1 MTPRLRVGL
10 RLPFLVFF
18 LLTACFGVL
27 SYVPFAY
34 LQFLRHQL
42 FAWLEFFVLF
52 HHFLYWAALL
62 LGTLSV
68 ADDLAAGRRAAWAIV
83 FACGSIGVWLALHP
97 VLPTL
102 VNSRHSLVV
111 GVAALAIP
119 VAFAMLD
126 HLAARGRVPWERFT
140 HPPNLLRRLLLRM
153 CAATACYVWV
163 VFTVLSAYRI
173 YSAADSRVSA
183 TDYALAVGWSLSL
196 HLAVATVLFAALG
209 AISALAPSA
218 RLRHWLIA
226 ACVGGAGWLVLVRI
240 VFPAIAFR
248 GGESAVLAAVVM
260 AAAIVVWSGLSLRC
274 AADAPATQVD
284 RSWPRLTALTL
295 LPIVA
300 LASIHVVEKVDWYF
314 LIQTMIA
321 FAFWIAAF
329 ASLAGVRPPRHT
341 RGSDP
346 FIAAALGLS
355 VLIVSVRVLAAGALP
370 LPRVTLAVDRYAAY
384 DPSLMLLERT
394 LTPASTEL
402 ADLTS
407 FLVANSNIV
416 NAHPASVDFVV
427 PLEPL
432 QGRRPHV
439 FIFVI
444 DSLRRDYLSPYNAA
458 VRFTPAIDA
467 FARESLTFT
476 QAYTRYSG
484 TGLSEPAIWSGALL
498 PHKEYVTPFAPM
510 NALEKLLTA
519 GGYHQLISV
528 DSILRQLLTPL
539 PDIRELD
546 AGIQNRQYETCRTL
560 EEIRGALP
568 DVIRDGRPA
577 FVFTQPQDI
586 HLANVAID
594 RDDHP
599 EGDLAGFYRP
609 YAARLKRLD
618 ACFGL
623 FIQYLKDQGLY
634 ENSVVVLTSDHGDS
648 LGDEGRWGHAYTV
661 FPEVIRVPL
670 IMHVPASILGDLQTD
685 TETVAF
691 TTDITPTLYK
701 LLGQHP
707 ADRDPLFGMT
717 LVGPEAGAL
726 ANRRTRPYLVASSY
740 GPVYGL
746 LSDNGRALYIIDS
759 VNTAE
764 HRYDLREGQNGEA
777 TIATEAERASAA
789 SAIRTQVSEIARFY
803 GVEPVSR

>member
-18 LLTACFGVL
+18 ILTACFGVL

-52 HHFLYWAALL
+52 HHFLYWGALL
-62 LGTLSV
+62 LGTLSI

-83 FACGSIGVWLALHP
+83 LALGAFGIWLVLHP

-102 VNSRHSLVV
+102 VNSRRSLVV
-111 GVAALAIP
+111 GVAALAVP
-119 VAFAMLD
+119 VAFAILD
-126 HLAARGRVPWERFT
+126 HLAAGDRVLWERFS
-140 HPPNLLRRLLLRM
+140 HAPNLRRRLLLRM
-153 CAATACYVWV
+153 CAVTASYVWL
-163 VFTVLSAYRI
+163 VFAVLAAYRI
-173 YSAADSRVSA
+173 YSAADGRVSP
-183 TDYALAVGWSLSL
+183 TDYALAVSWSLSL
-196 HLAVATVLFAALG
+196 HLALAAVLFGALG
-209 AISALAPSA
+209 AISALATSA
-218 RLRHWLIA
+218 RFRHWLIA

-248 GGESAVLAAVVM
+248 GSESAVLAAVVM
-260 AAAIVVWSGLSLRC
+260 AAAIVVWSGLALRC
-274 AADAPATQVD
+274 AADAPAAPLD
-284 RSWPRLTALTL
+284 RSWPRVAALAL

-300 LASIHVVEKVDWYF
+300 LASIHLVEKVDWYF

-321 FAFWIAAF
+321 FAFWIGAF
-329 ASLAGVRPPRHT
+329 ASVKEQREGTPVLF
-341 RGSDP
+341 S
-346 FIAAALGLS
+346 FALGLS

-370 LPRVTLAVDRYAAY
+370 LPRVTLAVDRYSAY

-402 ADLTS
+402 ADLTN

-439 FIFVI
+439 FILVI

-458 VRFTPAIDA
+458 VRFTPSIEA
-467 FARESLTFT
+467 FARESLTFK

-528 DSILRQLLTPL
+528 DSILRQLLTPS

-546 AGIQNRQYETCRTL
+546 AGVQNRQYETCRTL
-560 EEIRGALP
+560 DEIRATLP
-568 DVIRDGRPA
+568 EVIRDGRPVFA
-577 FVFTQPQDI
+577 FTQPQDV

-594 RDDHP
+594 RENHP

-634 ENSVVVLTSDHGDS
+634 ENSIVVLTSDHGDS

-670 IMHVPASILGDLQTD
+670 IMHVPASILGNLQTD

-707 ADRDPLFGMT
+707 AGRDPLFGMT
-717 LVGPEAGAL
+717 LIGPEAGAL
-726 ANRRTRPYLVASSY
+726 ASRRTRPYLVASSY

-746 LSDNGRALYIIDS
+746 LSDNGRALYIIDG

-789 SAIRTQVSEIARFY
+789 GALRTQVSEIARFY
-803 GVEPVSR
+803 GVEPASR